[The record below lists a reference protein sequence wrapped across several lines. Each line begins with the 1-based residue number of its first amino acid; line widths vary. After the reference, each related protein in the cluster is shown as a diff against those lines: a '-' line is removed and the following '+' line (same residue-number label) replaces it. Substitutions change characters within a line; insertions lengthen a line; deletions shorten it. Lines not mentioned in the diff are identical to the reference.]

1 MLLEILKHIL
11 TQPDGTQILLQIVK
25 RVVVNT
31 PTWVYAL
38 FISLIGFGWSQ
49 TRERNVHLRFLAL
62 APLGMTGFSL
72 FGTVQAFGLGAVGV
86 WATGIAAAIGFGMA
100 LKRPGG
106 VRYLPDSASF
116 SVPGSWTPLALM
128 MAVFCVRY
136 LIAVCMGID
145 PSLRQPGL
153 FSLAASLAYGLL
165 GGVFPAR
172 ALRVWSQRFAN

>member
-11 TQPDGTQILLQIVK
+11 TQPDGAQILLQILK
-25 RVVVNT
+25 RVVLNT

-38 FISLIGFGWSQ
+38 FVSLVGFGWTQ
-49 TRERNVHLRFLAL
+49 RRERTVHQYFLAL
-62 APLGMTGFSL
+62 APLGLLGFS
-72 FGTVQAFGLGAVGV
+72 FYGAVQAFGPSAIGV
-86 WATGIAAAIGFGMA
+86 WGTGVAAALGVGLA
-100 LKRPGG
+100 LKRPEG

-116 SVPGSWTPLALM
+116 SVPGSWSPLALM
-128 MAVFCVRY
+128 MLVFFVRY
-136 LIAVCMGID
+136 LIAVCVGID

-172 ALRVWSQRFAN
+172 SLRVLSHRFAK

>member
-11 TQPDGTQILLQIVK
+11 TQPDGAQILLQILK
-25 RVVVNT
+25 RVVLNT

-38 FISLIGFGWSQ
+38 FVSLVGFGWSQ
-49 TRERNVHLRFLAL
+49 RRERTVNLYLLAL
-62 APLGMTGFSL
+62 APLGMTAFSL
-72 FGTVQAFGLGAVGV
+72 YGTLQAFGILALGAWAAGV
-86 WATGIAAAIGFGMA
+86 AAAIGVGLA
-100 LKRPGG
+100 LKRPEG
-106 VRYLPDSASF
+106 VRYSPEDASF
-116 SVPGSWTPLALM
+116 RVPGSWTPLALM
-128 MAVFCVRY
+128 MAVFFVRY
-136 LIAVCMGID
+136 LIAVCIGID

>member
-11 TQPDGTQILLQIVK
+11 TQPDGYLILMQILK
-25 RVVVNT
+25 RVVLNT

-38 FISLIGFGWSQ
+38 FIALLGFGWLQ
-49 TRERNVHLRFLAL
+49 TRSRSVHQYFLAI
-62 APLGMTGFSL
+62 APLGMTAFSL
-72 FGTVQAFGLGAVGV
+72 YGTLQAFGLPAVGV
-86 WATGIAAAIGFGMA
+86 WATGVAAALGFGLVM
-100 LKRPGG
+100 KRPEG
-106 VRYLPDSASF
+106 VRYSPASASF

-128 MAVFCVRY
+128 MTVFFVRY
-136 LIAVCMGID
+136 LIAVCIGID
-145 PSLRQPGL
+145 PALRQPGP